1 MYLVIPHLKK
11 SLINIIRTR
20 IYAAQCC
27 QSRPGVSIR
36 NLILFCIHRFGY
48 RSKSS
53 IKVPN
58 ENLTT
63 KTTRG
68 YNIALQFRGKKT
80 VKMKKL
86 KRPQKST
93 SVDNITLFSAA
104 ARQIT

>member
-1 MYLVIPHLKK
+1 LTIRG
-11 SLINIIRTR
+11 SNIATR

-68 YNIALQFRGKKT
+68 YNIALQFKGKKT
-80 VKMKKL
+80 VKNEKAKNTTE
-86 KRPQKST
+86 KHKCG
-93 SVDNITLFSAA
+93 
-104 ARQIT
+104 